1 MPYGKDWSFAVTVPE
16 GWVGECSAEETHGVT
31 VALWPEGAKW
41 PEAPGLLYVTTT
53 RRNGRPLSEVMSAD
67 RAEYLRHAPG
77 SSATPDAPA
86 ALARL
91 KLSVPVVRTEVTA
104 NGRAE
109 LIAYGE
115 TPNVVVLIVL
125 TAENPAALDSRR
137 EDFVRF
143 VCSFPPVDRVREK
156 PVEAAPGRRSRRD
169 AESLISGIGRQAS
182 MIATARVQPAEAP
195 RILHG
200 KQAIVNP

>member
-1 MPYGKDWSFAVTVPE
+1 MRIRTGRSWTTALAVLLFALPAARAIEVDGGEGCMPYGKDWSFAVTVPE

-67 RAEYLRHAPG
+67 QAEYLRHAPG
-77 SSATPDAPA
+77 GSVTPDAPV

-91 KLSVPVVRTEVTA
+91 KLSVPVVRTEAAA

-115 TPNVVVLIVL
+115 TPNVVVLMVL
-125 TAENPAALDSRR
+125 TAENAAALDSRR

-143 VCSFPPVDRVREK
+143 VRSFLPVDRVREK
-156 PVEAAPGRRSRRD
+156 PVEAAPD
-169 AESLISGIGRQAS
+169 AGA
-182 MIATARVQPAEAP
+182 AVTTN
-195 RILHG
+195 H
-200 KQAIVNP
+200 